1 MIYNLLKSIQNLL
14 ASKPS
19 GTKEE
24 QEILSL
30 VSQALP
36 TMLNGRDT
44 ETLAANELLVRIC
57 PDTKR
62 PVLVCHNGNGQSLC
76 LHNGTTEED
85 AVDVDLWLRSNGR
98 ECNGYNKLQEAVV
111 DLAYNAGADNLWEDR
126 DSRAVNAEIVRWAEE
141 FETEHAGT
149 DWDAEDYFLAIDR
162 FYKEKTKQMNPVTIP
177 ANCKNGNRMDKE
189 TAEEIIRE
197 NRYPSGYD
205 IQDYLSDNEDTVL
218 SLEDGTE
225 LLDDFDLWKE
235 RSDLELEKIMDRNYW
250 SSTGGY

>member
-36 TMLNGRDT
+36 AMLNGRDT

-62 PVLVCHNGNGQSLC
+62 PVLVCHNGNGQCLC
-76 LHNGTTEED
+76 LHNETTEED

-111 DLAYNAGADNLWEDR
+111 DLAYNA
-126 DSRAVNAEIVRWAEE
+126 EIVRWAEE
-141 FETEHAGT
+141 FETGHAGT

-162 FYKEKTKQMNPVTIP
+162 FYRKKTKQMNPVTIP
-177 ANCKNGNRMDKE
+177 AN
-189 TAEEIIRE
+189 
-197 NRYPSGYD
+197 
-205 IQDYLSDNEDTVL
+205 
-218 SLEDGTE
+218 
-225 LLDDFDLWKE
+225 
-235 RSDLELEKIMDRNYW
+235 
-250 SSTGGY
+250 

>member
-36 TMLNGRDT
+36 AMLNGRDT

-62 PVLVCHNGNGQSLC
+62 PVLVCHNGNGQCLC
-76 LHNGTTEED
+76 LHNETTEED

-98 ECNGYNKLQEAVV
+98 ECNGYNKLQEAFV
-111 DLAYNAGADNLWEDR
+111 DLAY
-126 DSRAVNAEIVRWAEE
+126 NAEIVRWAEE
-141 FETEHAGT
+141 FETGHAGT

-162 FYKEKTKQMNPVTIP
+162 FYREKTKQMNPVTIP
-177 ANCKNGNRMDKE
+177 AN
-189 TAEEIIRE
+189 
-197 NRYPSGYD
+197 
-205 IQDYLSDNEDTVL
+205 
-218 SLEDGTE
+218 
-225 LLDDFDLWKE
+225 
-235 RSDLELEKIMDRNYW
+235 
-250 SSTGGY
+250 

>member
-1 MIYNLLKSIQNLL
+1 MIYNLLKRIQNLL

-36 TMLNGRDT
+36 AMLNGHDT

-62 PVLVCHNGNGQSLC
+62 PVLVCHNGNGQCLC

-141 FETEHAGT
+141 FETGHAGT
-149 DWDAEDYFLAIDR
+149 DWDAEDYFFAINR
-162 FYKEKTKQMNPVTIP
+162 FYREKTKQMNPVTIP
-177 ANCKNGNRMDKE
+177 AD
-189 TAEEIIRE
+189 
-197 NRYPSGYD
+197 
-205 IQDYLSDNEDTVL
+205 
-218 SLEDGTE
+218 
-225 LLDDFDLWKE
+225 
-235 RSDLELEKIMDRNYW
+235 
-250 SSTGGY
+250 

>member
-1 MIYNLLKSIQNLL
+1 MIYNLLKRIQNLL

-36 TMLNGRDT
+36 AMLNGHDT
-44 ETLAANELLVRIC
+44 ETLAANE
-57 PDTKR
+57 
-62 PVLVCHNGNGQSLC
+62 LC

-126 DSRAVNAEIVRWAEE
+126 DSRAVNAEIVQWAEE

-177 ANCKNGNRMDKE
+177 AN
-189 TAEEIIRE
+189 
-197 NRYPSGYD
+197 
-205 IQDYLSDNEDTVL
+205 
-218 SLEDGTE
+218 
-225 LLDDFDLWKE
+225 
-235 RSDLELEKIMDRNYW
+235 
-250 SSTGGY
+250 

>member
-1 MIYNLLKSIQNLL
+1 MIYNLLKRIQNLL

-36 TMLNGRDT
+36 AMLNGHDT

-62 PVLVCHNGNGQSLC
+62 PVLVCHNGNGQCLC

-126 DSRAVNAEIVRWAEE
+126 DSRAVNAEIVQWAEE

-162 FYKEKTKQMNPVTIP
+162 FYKERQTN
-177 ANCKNGNRMDKE
+177 E
-189 TAEEIIRE
+189 
-197 NRYPSGYD
+197 SGYNTGELKKVATEWTRKL
-205 IQDYLSDNEDTVL
+205 QKKSSGKTVIRP
-218 SLEDGTE
+218 DMTY
-225 LLDDFDLWKE
+225 KT
-235 RSDLELEKIMDRNYW
+235 IC
-250 SSTGGY
+250 

>member
-1 MIYNLLKSIQNLL
+1 MIYNLLKRIQNLL

-36 TMLNGRDT
+36 AMLNGHDT

-62 PVLVCHNGNGQSLC
+62 PILVCHNGNGQCLC

-126 DSRAVNAEIVRWAEE
+126 DSRAVNAEIVQWAEE

-162 FYKEKTKQMNPVTIP
+162 FYKEK
-177 ANCKNGNRMDKE
+177 DKTNE
-189 TAEEIIRE
+189 
-197 NRYPSGYD
+197 SGYNTGELKKW
-205 IQDYLSDNEDTVL
+205 QPNGQGNCRRNHPGKPLSV
-218 SLEDGTE
+218 
-225 LLDDFDLWKE
+225 
-235 RSDLELEKIMDRNYW
+235 RI
-250 SSTGGY
+250 

>member
-1 MIYNLLKSIQNLL
+1 
-14 ASKPS
+14 
-19 GTKEE
+19 
-24 QEILSL
+24 
-30 VSQALP
+30 
-36 TMLNGRDT
+36 MLNGHDT

-62 PVLVCHNGNGQSLC
+62 PVLVCHNGNGQCLC

-126 DSRAVNAEIVRWAEE
+126 DSRAVNAEIVQWAEE

-177 ANCKNGNRMDKE
+177 ANWKKWQPNGQGNCRRNHPGK
-189 TAEEIIRE
+189 TVIRPDMTYKTICLTM
-197 NRYPSGYD
+197 R
-205 IQDYLSDNEDTVL
+205 ILC
-218 SLEDGTE
+218 
-225 LLDDFDLWKE
+225 FLWRTE
-235 RSDLELEKIMDRNYW
+235 RSCLMT
-250 SSTGGY
+250 STSGKNVPTSNLKKSWTGTTGPRLVDIRLKTGI

>member
-1 MIYNLLKSIQNLL
+1 MIYNLLKRIQNLL

-36 TMLNGRDT
+36 AMLNGHDT

-62 PVLVCHNGNGQSLC
+62 PVLVCHNGNGQCLC

-85 AVDVDLWLRSNGR
+85 AVDVDLL
-98 ECNGYNKLQEAVV
+98 
-111 DLAYNAGADNLWEDR
+111 
-126 DSRAVNAEIVRWAEE
+126 
-141 FETEHAGT
+141 F
-149 DWDAEDYFLAIDR
+149 
-162 FYKEKTKQMNPVTIP
+162 
-177 ANCKNGNRMDKE
+177 
-189 TAEEIIRE
+189 
-197 NRYPSGYD
+197 
-205 IQDYLSDNEDTVL
+205 DNEDTVL

>member
-36 TMLNGRDT
+36 AMLNGRDT

-62 PVLVCHNGNGQSLC
+62 PVLVCHNGNGQCLC
-76 LHNGTTEED
+76 LHNETTEED

-111 DLAYNAGADNLWEDR
+111 DLAYNA
-126 DSRAVNAEIVRWAEE
+126 EIVRWAEE
-141 FETEHAGT
+141 FETGHAGT

-162 FYKEKTKQMNPVTIP
+162 FYREKTKQMNPVTIP
-177 ANCKNGNRMDKE
+177 AN
-189 TAEEIIRE
+189 
-197 NRYPSGYD
+197 
-205 IQDYLSDNEDTVL
+205 
-218 SLEDGTE
+218 
-225 LLDDFDLWKE
+225 
-235 RSDLELEKIMDRNYW
+235 
-250 SSTGGY
+250 

>member
-1 MIYNLLKSIQNLL
+1 MIYNLLKRIQNLL

-36 TMLNGRDT
+36 AMLNGHDT
-44 ETLAANELLVRIC
+44 DTLAANELLVRIC

-62 PVLVCHNGNGQSLC
+62 PVLVCHNGNGQCLC

-126 DSRAVNAEIVRWAEE
+126 DPRAVNAEIVQWAEE

-177 ANCKNGNRMDKE
+177 ANWKNGTRMDKE
-189 TAEEIIRE
+189 IAEEIFRE

-205 IQDYLSDNEDTVL
+205 IQDYLFDNEDTVL

>member
-1 MIYNLLKSIQNLL
+1 MIYNLLKRIQNLL

-36 TMLNGRDT
+36 AMLNGHDT

-62 PVLVCHNGNGQSLC
+62 PVLVCHNGNGQCLC

-126 DSRAVNAEIVRWAEE
+126 DSRAVNARSSS
-141 FETEHAGT
+141 G
-149 DWDAEDYFLAIDR
+149 R
-162 FYKEKTKQMNPVTIP
+162 
-177 ANCKNGNRMDKE
+177 KNSR
-189 TAEEIIRE
+189 
-197 NRYPSGYD
+197 
-205 IQDYLSDNEDTVL
+205 LSMRALIGMRRTT
-218 SLEDGTE
+218 SLP
-225 LLDDFDLWKE
+225 
-235 RSDLELEKIMDRNYW
+235 
-250 SSTGGY
+250 STGFTRKRQNK

>member
-36 TMLNGRDT
+36 AMLNGRDT

-62 PVLVCHNGNGQSLC
+62 PVLVCHNGNGQCLC
-76 LHNGTTEED
+76 LHNETTEED

-111 DLAYNAGADNLWEDR
+111 DLAYNA
-126 DSRAVNAEIVRWAEE
+126 EIVRWAEE
-141 FETEHAGT
+141 FETGHTGT

-162 FYKEKTKQMNPVTIP
+162 FYREKTKQMNPVTIP
-177 ANCKNGNRMDKE
+177 AN
-189 TAEEIIRE
+189 
-197 NRYPSGYD
+197 
-205 IQDYLSDNEDTVL
+205 
-218 SLEDGTE
+218 
-225 LLDDFDLWKE
+225 
-235 RSDLELEKIMDRNYW
+235 
-250 SSTGGY
+250 

>member
-1 MIYNLLKSIQNLL
+1 MIYNLLKRIQNLL

-36 TMLNGRDT
+36 AMLNGHDT

-62 PVLVCHNGNGQSLC
+62 PVLVCHNGNGQCLC

-126 DSRAVNAEIVRWAEE
+126 DSRAVNAEIVQWAEE

-149 DWDAEDYFLAIDR
+149 DWGCGGLLPCHRQVLQGKD
-162 FYKEKTKQMNPVTIP
+162 KTN
-177 ANCKNGNRMDKE
+177 E
-189 TAEEIIRE
+189 
-197 NRYPSGYD
+197 SGYNTGELKKW
-205 IQDYLSDNEDTVL
+205 QPNGQGNCRRNHPGKPLSV
-218 SLEDGTE
+218 
-225 LLDDFDLWKE
+225 
-235 RSDLELEKIMDRNYW
+235 RI
-250 SSTGGY
+250 

>member
-1 MIYNLLKSIQNLL
+1 MIYNLLKRIQNLL

-36 TMLNGRDT
+36 AMLNGHDT

-62 PVLVCHNGNGQSLC
+62 PVLVCHNGNGQCLC
-76 LHNGTTEED
+76 LHNGTTVEE
-85 AVDVDLWLRSNGR
+85 AVDVDLWQRSNGR

-126 DSRAVNAEIVRWAEE
+126 DSRAVNAEIVQWAEE

-149 DWDAEDYFLAIDR
+149 DRDAEDYFLAIDR
-162 FYKEKTKQMNPVTIP
+162 FYKEKTKQMNPVTIQ
-177 ANCKNGNRMDKE
+177 AN
-189 TAEEIIRE
+189 
-197 NRYPSGYD
+197 
-205 IQDYLSDNEDTVL
+205 
-218 SLEDGTE
+218 
-225 LLDDFDLWKE
+225 
-235 RSDLELEKIMDRNYW
+235 
-250 SSTGGY
+250 